1 MSRQSGKSENSTAQR
16 EIYTVSDLTRSVRDI
31 LEESFPLTWIEGE
44 ISNLAQPSSGHIYF
58 SLKDESSQVR
68 CAMFRMRKRSLNF
81 SPENGTQVLVRAR
94 VSLYEAR
101 GEFQLIIEHMEESGD
116 GALRRAFEEL
126 KNKLENEG
134 LFDPAHKLPF
144 PSLPGSIGVITSPT
158 GAAIRDILSILDRRF
173 PSIPVKIYP
182 VLVQGKSAADDIAN
196 MIRFASHQKQC
207 DVLILARGGGSLE
220 DLWAFNEEPVARAIY
235 ESDIPIVSGVGHE
248 TDFTIA
254 DFVADQR
261 APTPSAAA
269 ELVSP
274 DREEWIQGL
283 VNIEQQLHTI
293 LRNILNQKQQTL
305 FHLRKRL
312 QHPGRRLQMQS
323 QRIDELEQRLFH
335 AQQIHTRHLRAHLK
349 TLFAQL
355 NQHTP
360 AHKLNFYKTQS
371 DNLTHRLVTSV
382 KQIIQTKQQLLANTS
397 RALDAISPLATLGR
411 GYSIVRKWPAETL
424 IQSSDD
430 VSLGDK
436 IEARLKNG
444 RIICSVE
451 QTLDD

>member
-1 MSRQSGKSENSTAQR
+1 MSRQPGQSENSVTER
-16 EIYTVSDLTRSVRDI
+16 EIYTVSGLTRDVRDI
-31 LEESFPLTWIEGE
+31 LENNFPLIWIEGE

-68 CAMFRMRKRSLNF
+68 CAMFRMRKRLLNF

-101 GEFQLIIEHMEESGD
+101 GEFQLIIEHMEEAGD
-116 GALRRAFEEL
+116 GALRRAFEQL
-126 KNKLENEG
+126 KKQLEKEG
-134 LFDPAHKLPF
+134 LFDPDHKLP
-144 PSLPGSIGVITSPT
+144 LPALPDCIGVITSPT

-182 VLVQGKSAADDIAN
+182 VAVQGKSAADDIAN
-196 MIRFASHQKQC
+196 MVRFAVNQKQC

-235 ESDIPIVSGVGHE
+235 DSDIPIVSAVGHE

-274 DREEWIQGL
+274 DRAEWIQGL
-283 VNIEQQLHTI
+283 VNTEQQLHKI

-323 QRIDELEQRLFH
+323 QRIDELEQRLHH
-335 AQQIHTRHLRAHLK
+335 AQHIHIRHLRARLI
-349 TLFAQL
+349 TLCARL

-360 AHKLNFYKTQS
+360 VHKLNYYKTQS
-371 DNLTHRLVTSV
+371 DNLTHRLNTSM
-382 KQIIQTKQQLLANTS
+382 KQQIQIKQQQLANTS

-411 GYSIVRKWPAETL
+411 GYSIVRKWPEETL
-424 IQSSDD
+424 IQSSGD
-430 VSLGDK
+430 VSPGDK

-444 RIICSVE
+444 RIICNVE